1 MEAQM
6 RIYSILILLCLSLI
20 SSCSWIQFPSIH
32 KVSVQ
37 QGNIVNQEMVS
48 KLKIGMTMSQVQYI
62 LGTPLTTDTFDN
74 SRWDYF
80 YSRVDP
86 KGKGSERQL
95 KLKFDNEDLL
105 LSVSGDFQLTDADP
119 TAE

>member
-1 MEAQM
+1 M

-20 SSCSWIQFPSIH
+20 SGCSWLQFPSIH
-32 KVSVQ
+32 KVTVH

-48 KLKIGMTMSQVQYI
+48 KLQIGMTMSQVQYI

-80 YSRVDP
+80 YSRVDSE
-86 KGKGSERQL
+86 GKRSERRL
-95 KLKFDNEDLL
+95 KLSFDNEDLL
-105 LSVSGDFQLTDADP
+105 QSISGDFQLADAES

>member
-1 MEAQM
+1 M

-32 KVSVQ
+32 KVTVQ

-48 KLKIGMTMSQVQYI
+48 KLQIGMSMSQVQYI
-62 LGTPLTTDTFDN
+62 LGTPLTTDTFDH

-80 YSRVDP
+80 YSRVDSE
-86 KGKGSERQL
+86 GKRSERRL
-95 KLKFDNEDLL
+95 KLSFDNEDLL
-105 LSVSGDFQLTDADP
+105 QSVSGDFQLADAEP

>member
-1 MEAQM
+1 M

-20 SSCSWIQFPSIH
+20 SVCSWLQFPSIH

-48 KLKIGMTMSQVQYI
+48 KLQIGMTMPQVQYI

-80 YSRVDP
+80 YSRVDSE
-86 KGKGSERQL
+86 GKRSERQL
-95 KLKFDNEDLL
+95 KLSFNNENLL
-105 LSVSGDFQLTDADP
+105 QSLSGDFQLTDSDQ

>member
-1 MEAQM
+1 M

-20 SSCSWIQFPSIH
+20 SGCSWLQFPSIH

-48 KLKIGMTMSQVQYI
+48 KLQIGMTMPQVQYI

-80 YSRVDP
+80 YSRVDSE
-86 KGKGSERQL
+86 GKRSERQL
-95 KLKFDNEDLL
+95 KLSFNNENLL
-105 LSVSGDFQLTDADP
+105 QSLSGDFQLTDSDQ
-119 TAE
+119 TTE

>member
-1 MEAQM
+1 M

-32 KVSVQ
+32 KVTVQ

-48 KLKIGMTMSQVQYI
+48 KLQIGMTMSQVQYI

-95 KLKFDNEDLL
+95 QLSFDNEGLL
-105 LSVSGDFQLTDADP
+105 QSVSGDFQLTDADQ
-119 TAE
+119 TAK

>member
-32 KVSVQ
+32 KVTVQ

-48 KLKIGMTMSQVQYI
+48 KLQIGMTMSQVQYI

-74 SRWDYF
+74 SHWDYF
-80 YSRVDP
+80 YSRVDSE
-86 KGKGSERQL
+86 GRRSERQL
-95 KLKFDNEDLL
+95 KLSFDNKELL
-105 LSVSGDFQLTDADP
+105 KSVSGDFQLTDADQ

>member
-1 MEAQM
+1 M
-6 RIYSILILLCLSLI
+6 
-20 SSCSWIQFPSIH
+20 
-32 KVSVQ
+32 
-37 QGNIVNQEMVS
+37 
-48 KLKIGMTMSQVQYI
+48 
-62 LGTPLTTDTFDN
+62 TTDTFDN

-95 KLKFDNEDLL
+95 QLSFDNEGLL
-105 LSVSGDFQLTDADP
+105 QSVSGDFQLTDADQ

>member
-1 MEAQM
+1 M
-6 RIYSILILLCLSLI
+6 RIHSILILLCLSLI

-32 KVSVQ
+32 KVTVQ

-48 KLKIGMTMSQVQYI
+48 KLEIGMSMSQVQYI

-80 YSRVDP
+80 YSRVDSE
-86 KGKGSERQL
+86 GKRSERRL
-95 KLKFDNEDLL
+95 KLSFDNEDLL
-105 LSVSGDFQLTDADP
+105 QSVSGDFQLGDADP
-119 TAE
+119 ATE

>member
-1 MEAQM
+1 M

-32 KVSVQ
+32 KVTVQ

-48 KLKIGMTMSQVQYI
+48 KLKVGMTMPQVQYI

-86 KGKGSERQL
+86 KGKGSERQFQL
-95 KLKFDNEDLL
+95 SFDNKGLL
-105 LSVSGDFQLTDADP
+105 QSVSGDFQLTDADQ

>member
-1 MEAQM
+1 M

-20 SSCSWIQFPSIH
+20 SGCSWLKFPSIH
-32 KVSVQ
+32 KVTVH

-48 KLKIGMTMSQVQYI
+48 KLQIGMTMSQVKYI

-80 YSRVDP
+80 YSRVDSE
-86 KGKGSERQL
+86 GKRSERQL
-95 KLKFDNEDLL
+95 KLSFDNENLL
-105 LSVSGDFQLTDADP
+105 LSVSGDFQLTGADP

>member
-1 MEAQM
+1 M

-32 KVSVQ
+32 KVTVQ

-48 KLKIGMTMSQVQYI
+48 KLKVGMTMPQVQYI

-86 KGKGSERQL
+86 KGKGSERQFQL
-95 KLKFDNEDLL
+95 SFDNEGLL
-105 LSVSGDFQLTDADP
+105 QSVSGDFQLTDADQ

>member
-1 MEAQM
+1 M
-6 RIYSILILLCLSLI
+6 RIYSILLLLCLSLI
-20 SSCSWIQFPSIH
+20 SSCSWLQFPSIH
-32 KVSVQ
+32 KVTVQ

-48 KLKIGMTMSQVQYI
+48 KLQIGMSMSQVQYI

-80 YSRVDP
+80 YSRVDSE
-86 KGKGSERQL
+86 GKRSERRL
-95 KLKFDNEDLL
+95 KLSFDNEDLL
-105 LSVSGDFQLTDADP
+105 QSVSGDFQLADTDP

>member
-1 MEAQM
+1 M

-20 SSCSWIQFPSIH
+20 SGCSWLQFPSIH

-48 KLKIGMTMSQVQYI
+48 KLQIGMTMPQVQYI

-80 YSRVDP
+80 YSRVDSE
-86 KGKGSERQL
+86 GKRSERQL
-95 KLKFDNEDLL
+95 KLSFDNEGLL
-105 LSVSGDFQLTDADP
+105 QSLSGDFQLTDSDQ
-119 TAE
+119 TTE

>member
-1 MEAQM
+1 M

-20 SSCSWIQFPSIH
+20 SSCSWLQFPSIH
-32 KVSVQ
+32 KVTVQ

-48 KLKIGMTMSQVQYI
+48 KLQIGMSMSQVQYI

-80 YSRVDP
+80 YSRVDS
-86 KGKGSERQL
+86 KGRRSERQL
-95 KLKFDNEDLL
+95 NLIFDNEDLL
-105 LSVSGDFQLTDADP
+105 QSVSGDFQLADTEP

>member
-1 MEAQM
+1 M

-32 KVSVQ
+32 KVTVQ

-48 KLKIGMTMSQVQYI
+48 KLQIGMSMSQVQYI

-80 YSRVDP
+80 YSRVDS
-86 KGKGSERQL
+86 KGRRSERQL
-95 KLKFDNEDLL
+95 NLIFDNEDLL
-105 LSVSGDFQLTDADP
+105 QSVSGDFQLADTEP

>member
-1 MEAQM
+1 M

-32 KVSVQ
+32 KVTVQ

-48 KLKIGMTMSQVQYI
+48 KLKVGMTMSQVQYI

-80 YSRVDP
+80 YSRVTSAGRKTEERVTIYFD
-86 KGKGSERQL
+86 SEGNLERMT
-95 KLKFDNEDLL
+95 
-105 LSVSGDFQLTDADP
+105 GDYLPSSAI
-119 TAE
+119 AEER

>member
-1 MEAQM
+1 M

-32 KVSVQ
+32 KVTVQ

-48 KLKIGMTMSQVQYI
+48 KLQIGMTMSQVQYI

-74 SRWDYF
+74 SHWDYF
-80 YSRVDP
+80 YSRVDS
-86 KGKGSERQL
+86 KGRRSERQL
-95 KLKFDNEDLL
+95 NLIFDNEDLL
-105 LSVSGDFQLTDADP
+105 QSVSGDFQLADTEP

>member
-1 MEAQM
+1 M

-20 SSCSWIQFPSIH
+20 SGCSWLQFPSIH

-48 KLKIGMTMSQVQYI
+48 KLQIGMTMPQVQYI

-80 YSRVDP
+80 YSRVDSE
-86 KGKGSERQL
+86 GKRSERQL
-95 KLKFDNEDLL
+95 KLSFNNENLL
-105 LSVSGDFQLTDADP
+105 QSLSGDFQLTDSDQ

>member
-1 MEAQM
+1 M

-32 KVSVQ
+32 KVTVQ

-48 KLKIGMTMSQVQYI
+48 KLQIGMSMSQVQYI

-80 YSRVDP
+80 YSRVDS
-86 KGKGSERQL
+86 KGRRSERQL
-95 KLKFDNEDLL
+95 NLIFDTEDLL
-105 LSVSGDFQLTDADP
+105 QSVSGDFQLADTEP

>member
-1 MEAQM
+1 M
-6 RIYSILILLCLSLI
+6 RINSIVILLCLSLI
-20 SSCSWIQFPSIH
+20 SGCSWLQFPSIH
-32 KVSVQ
+32 KVTVQ

-48 KLKIGMTMSQVQYI
+48 KLKIGMTMPQVQYI

-80 YSRVDP
+80 YSKVDSE
-86 KGKGSERQL
+86 GKRSERQL
-95 KLKFDNEDLL
+95 KLSFDKEDLL
-105 LSVSGDFQLTDADP
+105 QSVSGDFQLTDTDP

>member
-1 MEAQM
+1 M

-20 SSCSWIQFPSIH
+20 SSCSWIQLPSIH
-32 KVSVQ
+32 KVTVQ

-48 KLKIGMTMSQVQYI
+48 KLQIGMSMSQVQYI

-80 YSRVDP
+80 YSRVDS
-86 KGKGSERQL
+86 KGRRSERQL
-95 KLKFDNEDLL
+95 NLIFDNEGLL
-105 LSVSGDFQLTDADP
+105 QSLSGDFQLADTDP

>member
-1 MEAQM
+1 M

-32 KVSVQ
+32 KVTVQ

-48 KLKIGMTMSQVQYI
+48 KLQIGMSMSQVQYI

-80 YSRVDP
+80 YSRVDS
-86 KGKGSERQL
+86 KGRRSERQL
-95 KLKFDNEDLL
+95 NLIFDNEGLL
-105 LSVSGDFQLTDADP
+105 QSLSGDFQLADTDP

>member
-6 RIYSILILLCLSLI
+6 RIYSILILLFLSLI

-48 KLKIGMTMSQVQYI
+48 KLQIGMTMSQVQYI

-74 SRWDYF
+74 SHWDYF

-86 KGKGSERQL
+86 KGKRTQRQL
-95 KLKFDNEDLL
+95 KLSFDNEDLL
-105 LSVSGDFQLTDADP
+105 KSVSGDFQLTEADP

>member
-32 KVSVQ
+32 KVTVQ

-48 KLKIGMTMSQVQYI
+48 KLQIGMSMSQVQYI

-80 YSRVDP
+80 YSRVDS
-86 KGKGSERQL
+86 KGRRSERQL
-95 KLKFDNEDLL
+95 NLIFDNEGLL
-105 LSVSGDFQLTDADP
+105 QSLSGDFQLADTEP

>member
-1 MEAQM
+1 M
-6 RIYSILILLCLSLI
+6 RTYSILTLLCLSLI
-20 SSCSWIQFPSIH
+20 SGCSWLKFPSIH
-32 KVSVQ
+32 KVTVH

-48 KLKIGMTMSQVQYI
+48 KLQIGMTMSQVQYI

-95 KLKFDNEDLL
+95 MLKFDNEDLL
-105 LSVSGDFQLTDADP
+105 LSVSGDFQLTDDDP
-119 TAE
+119 IAE

>member
-1 MEAQM
+1 M
-6 RIYSILILLCLSLI
+6 RIYSILILLFLSLI

-48 KLKIGMTMSQVQYI
+48 KLQIGMTMSQVQYI

-86 KGKGSERQL
+86 KGKRTQRQL
-95 KLKFDNEDLL
+95 KLSFDNEDLL
-105 LSVSGDFQLTDADP
+105 KSVSGDFQLTEADP

>member
-1 MEAQM
+1 M

-20 SSCSWIQFPSIH
+20 SGCSWLQFPSIH

-48 KLKIGMTMSQVQYI
+48 KLQFGMTMPQVQYI
-62 LGTPLTTDTFDN
+62 LGTPLTNDTFDN

-80 YSRVDP
+80 YSRVDSE
-86 KGKGSERQL
+86 GKRSERQL
-95 KLKFDNEDLL
+95 KLSFDNENLL
-105 LSVSGDFQLTDADP
+105 QSLSGDFQLTDSDQ